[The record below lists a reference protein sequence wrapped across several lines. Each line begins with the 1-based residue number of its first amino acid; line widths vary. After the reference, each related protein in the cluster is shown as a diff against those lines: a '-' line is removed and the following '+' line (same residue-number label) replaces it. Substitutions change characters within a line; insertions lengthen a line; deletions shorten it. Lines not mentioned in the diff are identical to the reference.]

1 MSRRIV
7 SLWLPHL
14 PIERLRRKRGRAF
27 RPAPVRI
34 AVPFALSEAGP
45 HGLEVA
51 AINGPAA
58 KLGIK
63 VGQRLADARAMVP
76 GLLIEPIDREADA
89 DFLRRLAAWCLRFT
103 PVVAIDGRDA
113 LFLDVEGV
121 SHLYGGE
128 ARLLDELVARVR
140 GTGLTPSAA
149 IAATPGGAWALARF
163 APGRLIPS
171 DRVALR
177 EALAPLPV
185 SGLRLSSESVDLLAR
200 FGLRHIR
207 DLLPIERRALA
218 ARFRDGTGLRLDQA
232 LGDAPEPLVPIEP
245 PAPQRVVRRF
255 AAPILEAA
263 QIENWLELLARQLAA
278 KLRAAGLGARHLR
291 LVATCTDGESSGFEL
306 RFGLPTRSV
315 EHVMRLARDRIE
327 QVRPGF
333 GIDAL
338 RLEALLVEPLSAEQ
352 SALMT
357 RRGARDRLAF
367 ADLVANRLGRERVF
381 AIAAHGSNIPE
392 RAARRVP
399 PAEAVW
405 AEAPG
410 RGLRPPH
417 LLDPPEAIE
426 VIAAEV
432 PDGPP
437 EAFTWRRIRHKVTR
451 ALGPERIAPEW
462 WRRDE
467 RPRDYFIIEG
477 AEGRRFWLFRRG
489 AFGDDPPP
497 TWHMHGLFP

>member
-1 MSRRIV
+1 M
-7 SLWLPHL
+7 
-14 PIERLRRKRGRAF
+14 
-27 RPAPVRI
+27 
-34 AVPFALSEAGP
+34 PFALSEAGP

-51 AINGPAA
+51 AINAPAA
-58 KLGIK
+58 KLGLA

-76 GLLIEPIDREADA
+76 GLFVEPIDREADA

-103 PVVAIDGRDA
+103 PVVAIDGCDA
-113 LFLDVEGV
+113 LFLDIDGV
-121 SHLYGGE
+121 GHLFGGE
-128 ARLLDELVARVR
+128 ARLLDELAARVR

-149 IAATPGGAWALARF
+149 IAATPGAAWAFARF
-163 APGRLIPS
+163 APGRCVPA
-171 DRVALR
+171 DRAALR
-177 EALAPLPV
+177 AALAPLPV
-185 SGLRLSSESVDLLAR
+185 AGLRLSAEAVDLLAR
-200 FGLRHIR
+200 FGLRHIG

-278 KLRAAGLGARHLR
+278 KLRAAGLGARHMR
-291 LVATCTDGESSGFEL
+291 FGATCTDGESSGFEL

-315 EHVMRLARDRIE
+315 EHVMRLARDKIE
-327 QVRPGF
+327 QVVPGF

-338 RLEALLVEPLSAEQ
+338 RLEALLVEPLAAEQ
-352 SALMT
+352 ASLAAT
-357 RRGARDRLAF
+357 REARDRLAY
-367 ADLVANRLGRERVF
+367 ADLVANRLGRERIF
-381 AIAAHGSNIPE
+381 GLAAHGSHIPE
-392 RAARRVP
+392 RAVRRVP
-399 PAEAVW
+399 PAEAAW

-410 RGLRPPH
+410 RGARPPH

-437 EAFTWRRIRHKVTR
+437 EAFTWRRIRHEVAR

-467 RPRDYFIIEG
+467 RPRDYFIVEG
-477 AEGRRFWLFRRG
+477 DKGRRFWLFRRG

>member
-1 MSRRIV
+1 M
-7 SLWLPHL
+7 
-14 PIERLRRKRGRAF
+14 
-27 RPAPVRI
+27 
-34 AVPFALSEAGP
+34 PFALSEAGP

-58 KLGIK
+58 KLGIA

-76 GLLIEPIDREADA
+76 GLFIEPIDRDADA

-103 PVVAIDGRDA
+103 PVVAVDGRDA
-113 LFLDVEGV
+113 LFLDIDGV
-121 SHLYGGE
+121 SHLFGGE
-128 ARLLDELVARVR
+128 AKLLDELAARVR
-140 GTGLTPSAA
+140 DTGLTPNAA
-149 IAATPGGAWALARF
+149 IAGSPGAAWAFARF
-163 APGRLIPS
+163 APGRVVPS
-171 DRVALR
+171 DRATLR

-185 SGLRLSSESVDLLAR
+185 SGLRLSAESIDLLAR
-200 FGLRHIR
+200 FGLRQIR

-218 ARFRDGTGLRLDQA
+218 ARFRDDTVLRLDQA
-232 LGDAPEPLVPIEP
+232 LGDVPEPLIPIEP
-245 PAPQRVVRRF
+245 PAPQRVIRRF

-315 EHVMRLARDRIE
+315 EHMMRLARDKIE
-327 QVRPGF
+327 LVVPGF

-338 RLEALLVEPLSAEQ
+338 RLEALLVEPLAAEQ
-352 SALMT
+352 AALMT
-357 RRGARDRLAF
+357 RRGVRDRLAF

-381 AIAAHGSNIPE
+381 GLAAHGSHLPE

-399 PAEAVW
+399 PDEAGW
-405 AEAPG
+405 ADAPG

-426 VIAAEV
+426 VAAAEV

-437 EAFTWRRIRHKVTR
+437 EAFTWRRVRHRVAR
-451 ALGPERIAPEW
+451 AMGPERIAPEW
-462 WRRDE
+462 WRGNE
-467 RPRDYFIIEG
+467 PPRDYFIVEG
-477 AEGRRFWLFRRG
+477 EEGRRFWLFRRG
-489 AFGDDPPP
+489 GFGDDPPP